1 LREAREARRF
11 STDHSRNAA
20 WSMLLCACSGEAGRR
35 QLAGLFH
42 SPPNW
47 DALLSLA
54 DRHGVNA
61 HLAEALKGFAG
72 VPGAVQQELQ
82 RRRRAQALAALAM
95 TADLFRI
102 LTAFQKTNIEA
113 LAIKGPVLSMRA
125 YGDPGIRHYGDL
137 DFLIRSSD
145 AERATQILAEA
156 GYAPRVP
163 LSAIRAGRVPGEY
176 LFEHASTGMLAELH
190 TEQSLRYFPKALPVE
205 EYFARQCAVEIDSR
219 GVPALSPEDE
229 VVHIC
234 IHGSKHLWERL
245 AWIAD
250 VAAIL
255 RGTSA
260 LDWNLVMQSA
270 DRTGASRMLVLGAV
284 LATDLLG
291 APLPPQL
298 NRRDRDRRLMSRVA
312 AGIEQRLPAA
322 TSDSG
327 IWKRAAYRVATG
339 GGGAS
344 GLRYFCRVAFST
356 TEKDWPVETSGAALP
371 DSLARRLLRLARL
384 YSKRS

>member
-1 LREAREARRF
+1 
-11 STDHSRNAA
+11 
-20 WSMLLCACSGEAGRR
+20 MLLCACSGPAGRR
-35 QLAGLFH
+35 QLAGLLQA
-42 SPPNW
+42 PPDW
-47 DALLSLA
+47 DAVLSLA
-54 DRHGVNA
+54 DWHGVNA
-61 HLAEALKGFAG
+61 HLAEALKAFDA
-72 VPGAVQQELQ
+72 VPGVVQQELQ
-82 RRRRAQALAALAM
+82 NRRRAQALAALAM

-102 LTAFQKTNIEA
+102 LTAFQKAGIEA

-137 DFLIRSSD
+137 DFLIRSS
-145 AERATQILAEA
+145 EVESATRILADS
-156 GYAPRVP
+156 GYDPRVP

-176 LFEHASTGMLAELH
+176 LFQNASTGILVELH
-190 TEQSLRYFPKALPVE
+190 TEQSLRYFPKTLPVE
-205 EYFARQCAVEIDSR
+205 EYFARRSEVRIDSR
-219 GVPALSPEDE
+219 QVPALSPEDE

-250 VAAIL
+250 VAAAL
-255 RGTSA
+255 RVATV

-270 DRTGASRMLVLGAV
+270 ERAGATRMLVLGAV
-284 LATDLLG
+284 LAAELLG

-298 NRRDRDRRLMSRVA
+298 SRRDRNRRLMSKVA
-312 AGIEQRLPAA
+312 AGIEQRLA
-322 TSDSG
+322 TAKLDSG

-356 TEKDWPVETSGAALP
+356 TEKDWPGATFGEAFP

-384 YSKRS
+384 YGREAEHDAKK